1 MKKVQAYLWPLY
13 RTEGPVESGSCR
25 LAAPLRRCLLRAVLY
40 RRDGPGL
47 FVPKIEI
54 SVWGS
59 QVTFMVTSSSLEPK
73 MVGKV
78 ELCNSR
84 DRVPG

>member
-1 MKKVQAYLWPLY
+1 M
-13 RTEGPVESGSCR
+13 
-25 LAAPLRRCLLRAVLY
+25 LRAVLY